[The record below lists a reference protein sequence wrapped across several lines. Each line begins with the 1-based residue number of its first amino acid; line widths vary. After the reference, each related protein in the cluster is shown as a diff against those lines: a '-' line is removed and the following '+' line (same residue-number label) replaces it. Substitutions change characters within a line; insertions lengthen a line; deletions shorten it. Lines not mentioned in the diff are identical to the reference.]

1 MYLLN
6 SKIYIDQ
13 LIKCHLKMQ
22 LEELNQ
28 LASTLLTTVCISCK
42 EKEKFFDYLFKE
54 NQSKN
59 EIINT
64 LVGNLSGQNISKKDA
79 ICWCF

>member
-13 LIKCHLKMQ
+13 LIKCHLNMQ

-28 LASTLLTTVCISCK
+28 LASTLLTTVCIS
-42 EKEKFFDYLFKE
+42 
-54 NQSKN
+54 
-59 EIINT
+59 
-64 LVGNLSGQNISKKDA
+64 
-79 ICWCF
+79 